1 MGYPLE
7 VKHRAK
13 TLFVEEGKT
22 YEEVEKET
30 GVSLS
35 TLKNW
40 GGPKEGNWEK
50 EKKEFEQR
58 FLSMTTGLDKLI
70 VEQIHQATKT
80 KHSQD
85 IFGVGKLLDV
95 RAKVN
100 SALRPSQQAQDKAA
114 FFLEVMEKFL
124 KFLSER
130 DGEALR
136 HLEPHIR
143 AFSEEMKAA

>member
-1 MGYPLE
+1 MGYSLE
-7 VKHRAK
+7 VQHRAK

-40 GGPKEGNWEK
+40 GKEGKWLE
-50 EKKEFEQR
+50 ERKEFERR

-70 VEQIHQATKT
+70 VEQIQQAAKT

-95 RAKVN
+95 RAKIN

-143 AFSEEMKAA
+143 AFADEMKAA

>member
-1 MGYPLE
+1 MSYSLE
-7 VKHRAK
+7 IQHRAK

-22 YEEVEKET
+22 YDEVEKET
-30 GVSLS
+30 EASLS
-35 TLKNW
+35 TLKKW
-40 GGPKEGNWEK
+40 GIEGKWMEERK
-50 EKKEFEQR
+50 DFEQR

-70 VEQIHQATKT
+70 IEQIQTAAKT

-85 IFGVGKLLDV
+85 VFGVGKLLDV

-100 SALRPSQQAQDKAA
+100 AALRPSRQAQDKAA

-130 DGEALR
+130 DSEAMQ
-136 HLEPHIR
+136 HLAPHIK
-143 AFSEEMKAA
+143 AFADEMKAAA